1 MAGISIEYS
10 TLNLSFRIHPAAHQR
25 RGFSHADVLPLSTK
39 HRHDPTKMTPTI
51 FARSRTWSARHALPP
66 PCSSKPFSL
75 PLPTQTQNGSQGR
88 FCAKEGH
95 IKNDHLPA
103 ANSRR
108 GHGGVYLSALYTNK
122 KKKKNFPLWCCPPV
136 VCIFTCLLSALKSPT
151 YQGFAGLADKADNTD
166 NRVVKIVFLSAR
178 CPLEKGL
185 GGQQPIWRTTIFR
198 ENLLSACC
206 PPRAFVV
213 RLKEFPSGM
222 DMFFCREIGWKNI
235 I

>member
-1 MAGISIEYS
+1 MVVCICPPYIQIKKEEEFSPMGVVRRVCAFLYS
-10 TLNLSFRIHPAAHQR
+10 LLSA
-25 RGFSHADVLPLSTK
+25 S
-39 HRHDPTKMTPTI
+39 
-51 FARSRTWSARHALPP
+51 SA
-66 PCSSKPFSL
+66 
-75 PLPTQTQNGSQGR
+75 
-88 FCAKEGH
+88 
-95 IKNDHLPA
+95 
-103 ANSRR
+103 
-108 GHGGVYLSALYTNK
+108 LSALSALSVSSAPCHIWYGGQQTGGFAN
-122 KKKKNFPLWCCPPV
+122 
-136 VCIFTCLLSALKSPT
+136 LLSALKSPT

-178 CPLEKGL
+178 CPPEKGL